1 MQQQLPPRG
10 PHPGG
15 QRGVCVSSAAR
26 PGGRHGLHPVQSA
39 LHGNIL
45 QVQGLLH
52 RPPRPS
58 FSLPV
63 ASVKLE
69 GGWTQERPPTEA
81 TQLLQICTNY
91 LVGLAMETKRK
102 ELPKSNVQEQI
113 RLCEMAAY
121 LTQGQ
126 HVDIL

>member
-1 MQQQLPPRG
+1 MSPAFLLSPSGLCQTGRRLDPRTASQLLASNFTEAINSFR
-10 PHPGG
+10 
-15 QRGVCVSSAAR
+15 ST
-26 PGGRHGLHPVQSA
+26 
-39 LHGNIL
+39 
-45 QVQGLLH
+45 LL
-52 RPPRPS
+52 PIP
-58 FSLPV
+58 LLV
-63 ASVKLE
+63 VEAKTE
-69 GGWTQERPPTEA
+69 EAEA

-121 LTQGQ
+121 LTRGQ